1 MGHQEITLH
10 DLNQFLDLFDELG
23 LDVWLDGGWG
33 VDALL
38 GGQTRRHS
46 DLDIVIVKPDV
57 ARLVDAL
64 RQIGFVDLHTDD
76 RSHWNFVMGTK
87 SGKLIDFHVIEIA
100 EDGQVSYGSPDNP
113 SFISQESLQAT
124 GAVATGAFG
133 MRKVRCLSAE
143 YQVHSHAGYQLKQT
157 DIDDVRA
164 LSKRFG
170 IPLLPEQEQFESR

>member
-1 MGHQEITLH
+1 MRHQEITLH

-46 DLDIVIVKPDV
+46 DLDILIVKPDV
-57 ARLVDAL
+57 AMLVDAL
-64 RQIGFVDLHTDD
+64 RRIGFVDLQTND
-76 RSHWNFVMGTK
+76 RSDWNFVMGTE
-87 SGKLIDFHVIEIA
+87 SGMLIDFHVIEIA
-100 EDGQVSYGSPDNP
+100 EDGQVTYGSPDNP
-113 SFISQESLQAT
+113 SLISQESFRAT
-124 GAVATGAFG
+124 GAVG